1 MITKRCV
8 AAACLGLVVLSL
20 ATGCDRLPGK
30 PKAAE
35 RWMAPAQVTDFT
47 QLYAQNCA
55 GCHGVDG
62 RLGAARPLHDPLYL
76 TLVGTDVLRQVIAHG
91 VPGTA
96 MPAFA
101 EHDGGS
107 LTDAQIDIL
116 VTGMHAHW
124 GRPEAVQ
131 DVALPPYRLEAGD
144 GQRGA
149 AVYSTF
155 CAHCHGEGGRGGARG
170 GSIVDPN
177 YLALVSDQHLRTTV
191 ITGRPDLG
199 KPDWRADVPGQPMTP
214 QDIADVVTWLA
225 AQRPSLT
232 AQASSTHQTTSAR
245 QAR

>member
-1 MITKRCV
+1 MTTKRCV
-8 AAACLGLVVLSL
+8 AAACLGLVVLRL

-30 PKAAE
+30 PKAAA
-35 RWMAPAQVTDFT
+35 RWMVPAQVTDFT

-76 TLVGTDVLRQVIAHG
+76 TLVGTDGLRQVIAEG

-101 EHDGGS
+101 EHASGS

-116 VTGMHAHW
+116 IAGMQSRW
-124 GRPEAVQ
+124 GRPDAVQ
-131 DVALPPYRLEAGD
+131 DATLPPYRHEAGD
-144 GQRGA
+144 AQRGA
-149 AVYSTF
+149 TVYTTF
-155 CAHCHGEGGRGGARG
+155 CARCHGEAGRGGAQG

-191 ITGRPDLG
+191 ITGRPDRG
-199 KPDWRADVPGQPMTP
+199 KPDWRANVPRQPMPP
-214 QDIADVVTWLA
+214 QDIADVVAWLA
-225 AQRPSLT
+225 AQRQSL
-232 AQASSTHQTTSAR
+232 AARASSAPQTTRAR
-245 QAR
+245 QAP

>member
-1 MITKRCV
+1 MTTKRCV
-8 AAACLGLVVLSL
+8 AAACLGLVVFSL

-30 PKAAE
+30 PKAAA

-76 TLVGTDVLRQVIAHG
+76 ALVGTDVLHQVIAHG

-131 DVALPPYRLEAGD
+131 DAALPPYRLETGD
-144 GQRGA
+144 VQRGA
-149 AVYSTF
+149 MVYTTF
-155 CAHCHGEGGRGGARG
+155 CAQCHGEEGRGGAQG
-170 GSIVDPN
+170 GSIIDPN

-191 ITGRPDLG
+191 ITGRPDRG
-199 KPDWRADVPGQPMTP
+199 KPDWRANVPGQPMTP
-214 QDIADVVTWLA
+214 QDIADVVAWLA
-225 AQRPSLT
+225 SQRQSL
-232 AQASSTHQTTSAR
+232 AARASSEHQTASAR
-245 QAR
+245 QAH

>member
-1 MITKRCV
+1 MTTKRCV

-47 QLYAQNCA
+47 QLYAHNCA
-55 GCHGVDG
+55 GCHGADG

-76 TLVGTDVLRQVIAHG
+76 ALAGTDVLRQVIAHG

-96 MPAFA
+96 MAAFA

-116 VTGMHAHW
+116 VTEMHSHW
-124 GRPEAVQ
+124 GRPDAVQ
-131 DVALPPYRLEAGD
+131 DVTLPPYRLEAGD

-149 AVYSTF
+149 VVYSTF

-191 ITGRPDLG
+191 IAGRPDLG

-225 AQRPSLT
+225 AQRQSLT
-232 AQASSTHQTTSAR
+232 ARASSTHQTTSAR

>member
-1 MITKRCV
+1 MRTKRCV
-8 AAACLGLVVLSL
+8 AAACLGLVVFSL

-35 RWMAPAQVTDFT
+35 RWMAPEQITDFT

-76 TLVGTDVLRQVIAHG
+76 ALAGSDVLRQVIAHG

-116 VTGMHAHW
+116 VTGMYAGW
-124 GRPEAVQ
+124 GRPDAVQ
-131 DVALPPYRLEAGD
+131 DAALPPYRLEAGD

-149 AVYSTF
+149 EVYSTF
-155 CAHCHGEGGRGGARG
+155 CAHCHGGGGAAG
-170 GSIVDPN
+170 
-177 YLALVSDQHLRTTV
+177 
-191 ITGRPDLG
+191 
-199 KPDWRADVPGQPMTP
+199 PG
-214 QDIADVVTWLA
+214 A
-225 AQRPSLT
+225 APSLT
-232 AQASSTHQTTSAR
+232 RTIWPWSVISTCARRSSPAGRTWGNRTGAPTCRDSP
-245 QAR
+245 

>member
-8 AAACLGLVVLSL
+8 EAACLGLVVLSL

-96 MPAFA
+96 MPA
-101 EHDGGS
+101 
-107 LTDAQIDIL
+107 
-116 VTGMHAHW
+116 
-124 GRPEAVQ
+124 
-131 DVALPPYRLEAGD
+131 
-144 GQRGA
+144 
-149 AVYSTF
+149 
-155 CAHCHGEGGRGGARG
+155 
-170 GSIVDPN
+170 
-177 YLALVSDQHLRTTV
+177 
-191 ITGRPDLG
+191 
-199 KPDWRADVPGQPMTP
+199 
-214 QDIADVVTWLA
+214 
-225 AQRPSLT
+225 
-232 AQASSTHQTTSAR
+232 
-245 QAR
+245 

>member
-1 MITKRCV
+1 MTTKRCV
-8 AAACLGLVVLSL
+8 AAACLGLVALSL

-35 RWMAPAQVTDFT
+35 RRMAPAQVTDFT
-47 QLYAQNCA
+47 PLYAQNCA

-76 TLVGTDVLRQVIAHG
+76 ALVGTDVLRQVIAHG

-101 EHDGGS
+101 EPAGGD

-124 GRPEAVQ
+124 GRPDALQ

-155 CAHCHGEGGRGGARG
+155 CARCHGEGGRGGAQG

-191 ITGRPDLG
+191 ITGRLDRG
-199 KPDWRADVPGQPMTP
+199 KPDWRANVPGQPMTP
-214 QDIADVVTWLA
+214 QDIADVVAWLA
-225 AQRPSLT
+225 AQRPSL
-232 AQASSTHQTTSAR
+232 AARASSEPQTTSAR

>member
-1 MITKRCV
+1 MRTKRCV

-35 RWMAPAQVTDFT
+35 RWMAPEQVTDFT

-55 GCHGVDG
+55 GCHGADG
-62 RLGAARPLHDPLYL
+62 RLGAARPLQDPLYL
-76 TLVGTDVLRQVIAHG
+76 ALAGTDVLHQVIAHG

-116 VTGMHAHW
+116 VTGMHSHW

-131 DVALPPYRLEAGD
+131 DVALPPYRLEEGD
-144 GQRGA
+144 VQRGA
-149 AVYSTF
+149 VVYSTF
-155 CAHCHGEGGRGGARG
+155 CAQCHGEGGRGGARG

-191 ITGRPDLG
+191 IAGRPDLG
-199 KPDWRADVPGQPMTP
+199 KPDWRTDVPGQPMTP

-225 AQRPSLT
+225 AQRQSLT
-232 AQASSTHQTTSAR
+232 AQASSTYQSTSAR

>member
-8 AAACLGLVVLSL
+8 AAACLGLVVFSL

-35 RWMAPAQVTDFT
+35 RWMAPEQVTDFT

-55 GCHGVDG
+55 GCHGADG

-76 TLVGTDVLRQVIAHG
+76 ALAGTDVLRQVIAHG

-96 MPAFA
+96 MPGFA

-116 VTGMHAHW
+116 VTGMHSHW
-124 GRPEAVQ
+124 GRPDAVQ
-131 DVALPPYRLEAGD
+131 DAALPPYHLEAGD

-149 AVYSTF
+149 VVYSTF
-155 CAHCHGEGGRGGARG
+155 CTHCHGEGGRGGARG
-170 GSIVDPN
+170 GSIVNPN

-225 AQRPSLT
+225 AQRQSLT
-232 AQASSTHQTTSAR
+232 AQAASTHQTTSAR

>member
-8 AAACLGLVVLSL
+8 AAACLGLVVFSL

-30 PKAAE
+30 PKAAD
-35 RWMAPAQVTDFT
+35 RWMAPEQVTDFT

-55 GCHGVDG
+55 GCHGADG

-76 TLVGTDVLRQVIAHG
+76 ALAGTDVVRQVIAHG

-124 GRPEAVQ
+124 SHPDAVQ
-131 DVALPPYRLEAGD
+131 EVALPPYRLEAGD

-149 AVYSTF
+149 AAYSTF

-191 ITGRPDLG
+191 ITGRPDRG
-199 KPDWRADVPGQPMTP
+199 KPDWRADVPGQSMTP

-225 AQRPSLT
+225 AQRQSLT
-232 AQASSTHQTTSAR
+232 AQAASTPQTTSAR

>member
-35 RWMAPAQVTDFT
+35 RWMAPGQVTDFT

-55 GCHGVDG
+55 GCHGADG

-76 TLVGTDVLRQVIAHG
+76 ALAGTDVVRQVIAHG

-101 EHDGGS
+101 EHDGGG

-116 VTGMHAHW
+116 VTGMHSRW

-131 DVALPPYRLEAGD
+131 EVALPPYHLEAGD

-149 AVYSTF
+149 VVYSTF
-155 CAHCHGEGGRGGARG
+155 CARCHGEGGRGGAQG

-225 AQRPSLT
+225 AQRQSLT
-232 AQASSTHQTTSAR
+232 AQASSTPQTTSVR
-245 QAR
+245 QAH

>member
-1 MITKRCV
+1 
-8 AAACLGLVVLSL
+8 
-20 ATGCDRLPGK
+20 
-30 PKAAE
+30 
-35 RWMAPAQVTDFT
+35 
-47 QLYAQNCA
+47 
-55 GCHGVDG
+55 
-62 RLGAARPLHDPLYL
+62 LHDPLYL
-76 TLVGTDVLRQVIAHG
+76 ALAGTDVLHQAIAHG

-124 GRPEAVQ
+124 GRLEAVQ
-131 DVALPPYRLEAGD
+131 DVALTPYRLEAGD

-149 AVYSTF
+149 VVYSTF

-191 ITGRPDLG
+191 ITGRPDRG
-199 KPDWRADVPGQPMTP
+199 KPDWRANVPGQPMTP
-214 QDIADVVTWLA
+214 QDISDVVAWLA
-225 AQRPSLT
+225 AQRPSLSVR
-232 AQASSTHQTTSAR
+232 ASSESQTTSAR
-245 QAR
+245 QAQ